1 MEDMASR
8 ETVINHLKM
17 VPDEALD
24 EILDFIDFVAER
36 RGEARADRGIERLQQ
51 VSMHSV
57 WSTPEDEVWND
68 LPLR

>member
-24 EILDFIDFVAER
+24 EILDSRGLERCTGPVRLFQSGTEVSFIAGCYRVELAP
-36 RGEARADRGIERLQQ
+36 RGSL
-51 VSMHSV
+51 
-57 WSTPEDEVWND
+57 
-68 LPLR
+68 L